1 MVAIKSHQANAF
13 LKAPDPKLQAILF
26 YGPDAG
32 LVSERA
38 AWLAKALSE
47 RDVPPGELLRLDD
60 TDLDGDPD
68 RLIVELQTMPMF
80 GGRKVIRATAG
91 RRVNAANIKPL
102 LDGGLAGILIVE
114 AGNLRPEEGL
124 RPLFEKPAFAAAVAC
139 FPDEAQDLDA
149 IVRETLG
156 AAGLSITPDA
166 RQLLVARLGAD
177 RALSRG
183 EIEKLAL
190 YALGKR
196 EIDADD
202 VEAVVGDAA
211 ELTLEKAASEA
222 ASGNGSAAVNEAQ
235 RAIAA
240 GESPQTLIL
249 FAERY
254 FQRLHRIRADIENG
268 RSADD
273 AIASL
278 RPPVHFKQKPVLS
291 AQVRS
296 WTLARLTDA
305 LDGIRTAAKAARL
318 SSALEDVLTERLLL
332 RLAMQAKA
340 NAARAARPRHPHQ

>member
-13 LKAPDPKLQAILF
+13 LRSPDPKLQAILF

-32 LVSERA
+32 MVSERA
-38 AWLAKALSE
+38 AQLAKLLAE
-47 RDVPPGELLRLDD
+47 RENPPGELLRLDD
-60 TDLDGDPD
+60 ADLEGDPD

-80 GGRKVIRATAG
+80 GGRKVVRASAG
-91 RRVNAANIKPL
+91 RRVNAANIKPM
-102 LDGGLAGILIVE
+102 LDGGMQGILIVE
-114 AGNLRPEEGL
+114 AGNLKPDEGL

-139 FPDEAQDLDA
+139 FPDEAQDLDSV
-149 IVRETLG
+149 VRETLS
-156 AAGLSITPDA
+156 AAGLSITPEA
-166 RQLLVARLGAD
+166 RQLLVSRLGAD

-190 YALGKR
+190 YGLGKR
-196 EIDADD
+196 EVDIDD
-202 VEAVVGDAA
+202 VDAVVGDAA
-211 ELTLEKAASEA
+211 EMTLEKAALEA
-222 ASGNGSAAVNEAQ
+222 ASGNGASAVREAQ

-254 FQRLHRIRADIENG
+254 FQRLHRIRAEVENG

-273 AIASL
+273 AIAAL

-291 AQVRS
+291 AQVRTWS
-296 WTLARLTDA
+296 LTKLTEA

-340 NAARAARPRHPHQ
+340 RS